1 MQTHTHARI
10 YTIHI
15 ENKEEGRTN
24 GGLKKKKKKGSCSCP
39 LQTEEEGLM
48 GRNNGWRI
56 SAQDEEEHSKDKCYL
71 KLDGLL
77 MEGNKV
83 PS

>member
-1 MQTHTHARI
+1 
-10 YTIHI
+10 
-15 ENKEEGRTN
+15 
-24 GGLKKKKKKGSCSCP
+24 
-39 LQTEEEGLM
+39 M